1 MLPEEIS
8 VLLVEDN
15 PGDARLVEIM
25 LGEVGPG
32 RFAITPVDSLG
43 AALELLD
50 ERDFG
55 VVLVDLSLP
64 DSSGLETVV
73 KTRDRAAETP
83 IVVLSGRDDE
93 DTALKALQSGAEDYL
108 VKGEGD
114 GEIITRSIRYSL
126 QRKQAERRLAYLEQY
141 DRMTGLANRALL
153 QDRLEQALARADRE
167 DSSMLAVMFLSLD
180 RFKEVNAEFGTVAG
194 TPCSKPWRAG

>member
-50 ERDFG
+50 KRDFG
-55 VVLVDLSLP
+55 VVLVDFSLP

-93 DTALKALQSGAEDYL
+93 ETALKALQSGAEAIWSR
-108 VKGEGD
+108 GRA
-114 GEIITRSIRYSL
+114 TARSSRAPSATL
-126 QRKQAERRLAYLEQY
+126 SSASRPSAGWPTWNST
-141 DRMTGLANRALL
+141 TG
-153 QDRLEQALARADRE
+153 
-167 DSSMLAVMFLSLD
+167 
-180 RFKEVNAEFGTVAG
+180 
-194 TPCSKPWRAG
+194 